1 MIDGQSQGNGEGDKG
16 EGDKGNGYGDQGRL
30 REAVVCPRPVHSGYC
45 CLAQGLR
52 DRSFVLSVYLS
63 VASTTKYLPN
73 FHSVYLSVASTM
85 LICQLLMAQLGID
98 YTSFLRI

>member
-73 FHSVYLSVASTM
+73 FHSVYLSTM
-85 LICQLLMAQLGID
+85 LICQLLMAQLGIGID
-98 YTSFLRI
+98 YTSFLRM